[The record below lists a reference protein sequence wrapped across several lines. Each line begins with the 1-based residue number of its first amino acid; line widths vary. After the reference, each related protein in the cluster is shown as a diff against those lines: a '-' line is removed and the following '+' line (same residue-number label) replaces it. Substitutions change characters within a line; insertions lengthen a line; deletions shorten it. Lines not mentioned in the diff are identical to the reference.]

1 MQTPHGLYGVGAR
14 MQKVSMLIRARTLSL
29 VNASGFLKINFDC
42 RGFVGRQIV
51 KPFTLILDG
60 VNARLS

>member
-1 MQTPHGLYGVGAR
+1 MQTPHGLYGVGGR
-14 MQKVSMLIRARTLSL
+14 IQKVSMLIRARTSFL
-29 VNASGFLKINFDC
+29 ASGLLKINFDC

-60 VNARLS
+60 VDARLS